1 MYRVNSCIIIF
12 LVTCQVIT
20 LHDGTAYNSM
30 EIIWNTEP
38 QHLVYLYPYMLAFTE
53 HAIEI
58 RMATNGSLMQTISVP
73 DLRLIS
79 SKVCHT

>member
-1 MYRVNSCIIIF
+1 M
-12 LVTCQVIT
+12 TCQVIT

-38 QHLVYLYPYMLAFTE
+38 QDLVYLYPYMLSFTE
-53 HAIEI
+53 HTVEI
-58 RMATNGSLMQTISVP
+58 RMASNGSLMQTISVP

-79 SKVCHT
+79 SKVFIQK